1 MTPAERDAETA
12 RARKKTQKKTG
23 FRAAVR
29 SLLAKVDEPKI
40 DSKQSTDDP
49 VVSPIREETDKRL
62 YSPSAH
68 AYSEDESII
77 EGVVEITPTIL
88 DEPEPPVPAIKTEE
102 SVDELDEPEPPSI
115 GEWVWK
121 YFRYDEVDLQPDAG
135 VEAP

>member
-1 MTPAERDAETA
+1 MTPAERDAQSE
-12 RARKKTQKKTG
+12 RMRKKPQKKTG

-29 SLLAKVDEPKI
+29 SLLAKVDEPKIDSKQSTDDPVVSDEPKI

-88 DEPEPPVPAIKTEE
+88 DEPEPSVPAIKKEE
-102 SVDELDEPEPPSI
+102 SVD
-115 GEWVWK
+115 GR
-121 YFRYDEVDLQPDAG
+121 F
-135 VEAP
+135 